1 MISLLISLSALVS
14 RIAVYKA
21 YVKKEF
27 QCKTVAVAEDESSDL
42 SDDSKDD
49 SDNSL
54 MSVQEKHSSPSLD
67 LASTSSSTKVI
78 TMIYYN
84 FTIIII
90 IIRHSY
96 Y

>member
-1 MISLLISLSALVS
+1 M
-14 RIAVYKA
+14 
-21 YVKKEF
+21 
-27 QCKTVAVAEDESSDL
+27 AVAEEEPG
-42 SDDSKDD
+42 DSKD

-54 MSVQEKHSSPSLD
+54 MLKNPVQEKHSSLSLD

-78 TMIYYN
+78 TMLYYN